1 MDTAIDVKGSAERSE
16 AQMIRPS
23 KCSRSIP
30 FTR

>member
-1 MDTAIDVKGSAERSE
+1 MDNAIDVKGSVERSE